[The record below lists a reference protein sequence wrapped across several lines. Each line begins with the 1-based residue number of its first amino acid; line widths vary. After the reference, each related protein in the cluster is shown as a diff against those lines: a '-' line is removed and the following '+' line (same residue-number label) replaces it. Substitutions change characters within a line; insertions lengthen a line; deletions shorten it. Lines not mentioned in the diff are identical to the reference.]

1 MSELGCLFVDMNA
14 FFASVEQQERPALR
28 GRPVAVVPVMAG
40 TSCCIAASYEAKA
53 RGVTTGTPVRQ
64 ARRRCPGLRVV
75 LARPRLYVAYH
86 HRIVEA
92 VESCLHVD
100 AVASVD
106 EMYGRLMGGERAPE
120 RAAEI
125 AFAVKRAV
133 KRAAGGEIRCSVGLA
148 ANAWLAKVASDMQK
162 PDGMTMIRPEQM
174 PEAITHLA
182 LTDLPGIAAP
192 MARRLAAAG
201 ITSVA
206 ALCRASESELAAAWG
221 SRVHGAT
228 WWGQLRGHVLPLR
241 PTRRQTLG
249 HSHVL
254 PPARR
259 SEGPARAVAVRM
271 LHKAAARMRRL
282 GYRAGRLELALGY
295 PDRRGWS
302 ARSEVGAA
310 RDTLTLARA
319 LGALWERR
327 PAGRLLKVGV
337 TLTRLVPER
346 GASLPLYDGEMR
358 LEALADCMD
367 ALDRKYGPHTLY
379 LGGMWGAQEAAPARI
394 AFTQI
399 PGPHE
404 FGP

>member
-1 MSELGCLFVDMNA
+1 LPGDGPMSELGCLFVDMNA

-192 MARRLAAAG
+192 MARRLAAELLWVYLDLYERRMTTGRPISEADLATLDLV
-201 ITSVA
+201 IRVA
-206 ALCRASESELAAAWG
+206 ERAAPG
-221 SRVHGAT
+221 SDVLQWSCGGNWRS
-228 WWGQLRGHVLPLR
+228 RGR
-241 PTRRQTLG
+241 
-249 HSHVL
+249 
-254 PPARR
+254 ARR
-259 SEGPARAVAVRM
+259 R
-271 LHKAAARMRRL
+271 
-282 GYRAGRLELALGY
+282 GR
-295 PDRRGWS
+295 
-302 ARSEVGAA
+302 
-310 RDTLTLARA
+310 
-319 LGALWERR
+319 
-327 PAGRLLKVGV
+327 
-337 TLTRLVPER
+337 VP
-346 GASLPLYDGEMR
+346 
-358 LEALADCMD
+358 
-367 ALDRKYGPHTLY
+367 
-379 LGGMWGAQEAAPARI
+379 
-394 AFTQI
+394 
-399 PGPHE
+399 
-404 FGP
+404 